1 MVYSFENL
9 SSEDRKDDQETFVE
23 KYDLRSKDKKRYDW
37 KNEMRSSQRRNKTHK
52 EDVEQTL

>member
-9 SSEDRKDDQETFVE
+9 SSEDRKDDQETFME
-23 KYDLRSKDKKRYDW
+23 KYDLRCMDKKRHDW

-52 EDVEQTL
+52 DDVEQIL